1 MKAAELEILYTAN
14 TDQVEQAEKRVK
26 ESGEKLEKK
35 PITAKIDADDKGA
48 IAGMARVETE
58 AKQMVSRF
66 DKLMHNPFKLD
77 METSMAQANVA
88 AAEDSVAALQ
98 KRAAA
103 GLNVEVELSAAQEK
117 LERARGT
124 LEDLVAKR
132 PDLKIGVDG
141 LPELADAEEK
151 LKQIV
156 GIDTVIALDV
166 RLEKS
171 EAQLARAKKNLEE
184 LRALGASG
192 MEVKA
197 DTARAEAQVQR
208 LERSVSG
215 LKASRESIELDA
227 DGQAAM
233 AEFARVE
240 SGAKRLVSKPYLA
253 RLDADIKHAEGQ
265 VARFEVQLDQL
276 RREQPSVKV
285 LAEVDRAESQLKSF
299 RSKLEGLNAERAVV
313 EVQVETDMSDVA
325 DDATAAGDE
334 AGKNLGGSI
343 IAALATIPIAGAVV
357 GIAKAGADAFVETF
371 QSALQVEVKQDR
383 LQALTGIDESR
394 ARLLARL
401 SGEAY
406 TQGFGESIE
415 QNMDTSRLALQFDL
429 IDADTSNREAQKVI
443 EGLSGI
449 AGVLDEDV
457 RPTAAAVATMLRTGL
472 AGSAQ
477 EAFDVLA
484 AGARNGVNLAEDML
498 DTYNEY
504 PALFQKLGLSGAES
518 MGLMS
523 QSLKAGARNS
533 DFVADALKEFQ
544 IRATDASEASAEGF
558 RKLNLD
564 ATDMTAKI
572 ARGGTDAREGLSQ
585 VLTSLRETED
595 PLLRNAAALALFGTK
610 AEDLGDALFAM
621 DLSTAV
627 EQLGTVEGA
636 AEKMFSTLQNN
647 DASNVEQA
655 MRNIEVAAEGIKGA
669 LAGGFSGALTEFA
682 DWVSQNRGPLM
693 EFFSDLISGAFD
705 FGISM
710 VESAAAGTESFG
722 EFVSGPLATLVDG
735 LVTVIDIANKFR
747 APWDQIDTS
756 DLTGLA
762 DDMRGFDETTA
773 ATAAQIRTISP
784 ALESVKEK
792 VGGLMDEAT
801 SIGYLND
808 ASRALADS
816 VGGVGFAADGTKLSL
831 DGMAMG
837 NLTATEAGAQLDAQM
852 RSAVGALNDE
862 LAAAL
867 AAGEGQAALT
877 ERYQAGT
884 DAIMQQL
891 VQMGLTEDQAWA
903 LIGTY
908 DTMPGSKT
916 TKLEDNA
923 LERTAVIDGLRV
935 KITQLPDKSVRI
947 ETETN
952 EAETNFNN
960 FISRISGKRVHVATS
975 FAGGLTQ
982 HDGGLVEFMHD
993 GGIRGTTP
1001 MAPIAQMVSPN
1012 TWRIVGDRGDV
1023 DEAYIPMDG
1032 SARSL
1037 AILAEVIRRMP
1048 GAFRMMSEGGLL
1060 GGSSASPGVAASGR
1074 DVHLSQSFT
1083 IAADVQDYRPL
1094 AREVAKESVALITE
1108 GLGFV

>member
-35 PITAKIDADDKGA
+35 PITAKIDADDTGA
-48 IAGMARVETE
+48 LAGMARVEE
-58 AKQMVSRF
+58 SFAK
-66 DKLMHNPFKLD
+66 
-77 METSMAQANVA
+77 TA
-88 AAEDSVAALQ
+88 AASRKFNETGAKAFLESGRTAGKTAEEIERVLVRSYGASEDAAREMAKAAVGEIKSVGEQ
-98 KRAAA
+98 
-103 GLNVEVELSAAQEK
+103 
-117 LERARGT
+117 
-124 LEDLVAKR
+124 AKR
-132 PDLKIGVDG
+132 LTS
-141 LPELADAEEK
+141 A
-151 LKQIV
+151 
-156 GIDTVIALDV
+156 DTVLNIDARIDKAEGDLD
-166 RLEKS
+166 
-171 EAQLARAKKNLEE
+171 RAKKRLEE
-184 LRALGASG
+184 LRVLGASG

-208 LERSVSG
+208 LERSLGG
-215 LKASRESIELDA
+215 LKASRETIELDA
-227 DGQAAM
+227 DGKAAL
-233 AEFARVE
+233 AEFGRVE
-240 SGAKRLVSKPYLA
+240 TGAKRIVSKPYLA
-253 RLDADIKHAEGQ
+253 RMDADIKHAEGQ

-276 RREQPSVKV
+276 RRQQPSVKV
-285 LAEVDRAESQLKSF
+285 LAEVDRAESQLKAF

-313 EVQVETDMSDVA
+313 EVQVETDMSNV
-325 DDATAAGDE
+325 GDE
-334 AGKNLGGSI
+334 AAAAGEDAGQNLGGSI
-343 IAALATIPIAGAVV
+343 IAALATIPVAGAVV
-357 GIAKAGADAFVETF
+357 GIAKAGADAFVEAF
-371 QSALQVEVKQDR
+371 QSALQIEVKQDR
-383 LQALTGIDESR
+383 LQALTGIDEAR
-394 ARLLARL
+394 ARSLARL

-449 AGVLDEDV
+449 AGVLEEDV

-472 AGSAQ
+472 AASAK

-558 RKLNLD
+558 RKLGLD
-564 ATDMTAKI
+564 AEDMTAKI
-572 ARGGTDAREGLSQ
+572 ARGGTDAREGLNQ

-595 PLLRNAAALALFGTK
+595 PVLRNAAAVALFGTK

-627 EQLGTVEGA
+627 AQLGTVEGA
-636 AEKMFSTLQNN
+636 AQKMFDTMSDN

-655 MRNIEVAAEGIKGA
+655 MRNVEVAVEGIKGA
-669 LAGGFSGALTEFA
+669 LAGGFSGGLSELAE
-682 DWVSQNRGPLM
+682 WVSQNRGPLM
-693 EFFSDLISGAFD
+693 EFFSELVDSAFD
-705 FGISM
+705 FGISV
-710 VESAAAGTESFG
+710 VESAASGTEAFG

-735 LVTVIDIANKFR
+735 LVTVIDLTNQFR

-762 DDMRGFDETTA
+762 DDMRTFDETTA
-773 ATAAQIRTISP
+773 ATAKQIRTLVP
-784 ALESVKEK
+784 ALEQVKDK
-792 VGGLMDEAT
+792 AGGLMDEAT

-808 ASRALADS
+808 ASRALADTL
-816 VGGVGFAADGTKLSL
+816 GGLGYAADGTMLSL
-831 DGMAMG
+831 QGMTIEQFA
-837 NLTATEAGAQLDAQM
+837 ATESGAQLDAQL
-852 RSAVGALNDE
+852 RNSITALNDE

-877 ERYQAGT
+877 DRYQAGT

-908 DTMPGSKT
+908 DTIPGAKT

-923 LERTAVIDGLRV
+923 VERTAVIEGLRV
-935 KITQLPDKSVRI
+935 KITQLPDKTVRI
-947 ETETN
+947 TADTSAAHREL
-952 EAETNFNN
+952 EAYLSTVANA
-960 FISRISGKRVHVATS
+960 RVRVGNG
-975 FAGGLTQ
+975 FQGGITQ
-982 HDGGLVEFMHD
+982 HDGGIVEFMRD

-1001 MAPIAQMVSPN
+1001 MQPIAQMVSPN

-1048 GAFRMMSEGGLL
+1048 GAFQLMAGGGVVGGTPSRGADGLTIPIIIQGHPGMS
-1060 GGSSASPGVAASGR
+1060 AR
-1074 DVHLSQSFT
+1074 DLSFEVIEAIKE
-1083 IAADVQDYRPL
+1083 IARG
-1094 AREVAKESVALITE
+1094 EVEVML
-1108 GLGFV
+1108 

>member
-26 ESGEKLEKK
+26 ESGEKLEKN

-66 DKLMHNPFKLD
+66 DKLMHNPFQLD

-103 GLNVEVELSAAQEK
+103 GMNVEVELSAAQEK

-141 LPELADAEEK
+141 LPELAEAEEK

-156 GIDTVIALDV
+156 GIDTVIAIDM

-208 LERSVSG
+208 LERSVTG
-215 LKASRESIELDA
+215 LEASRESIELDA
-227 DGQAAM
+227 DGQAAL

-299 RSKLEGLNAERAVV
+299 RSKLDGLNAERAVV

-325 DDATAAGDE
+325 DDAAAAGDE

-357 GIAKAGADAFVETF
+357 GIAKAGADAFVEAF
-371 QSALQVEVKQDR
+371 QSGLQIEVRQDR
-383 LQALTGIDESR
+383 LQALTGIDEGK
-394 ARLLARL
+394 ARTLAML

-406 TQGFGESIE
+406 SQGFGESIE
-415 QNMDTSRLALQFDL
+415 KNMDTSRLALQFDL

-472 AGSAQ
+472 AGSAK

-523 QSLKAGARNS
+523 QSLQAGARNS

-544 IRATDASEASAEGF
+544 IRATDASDASAEGF
-558 RKLNLD
+558 RKLGFD
-564 ATDMTAKI
+564 AAEMTAKI
-572 ARGGTDAREGLSQ
+572 ARGGADAREGLGQ

-595 PLLRNAAALALFGTK
+595 PVLRNAAAVALFGTK

-627 EQLGTVEGA
+627 DQLGQVEGA
-636 AEKMFSTLQNN
+636 AQRMFDTMNDN
-647 DASNVEQA
+647 DASKIEQA
-655 MRNIEVAAEGIKGA
+655 MRNIEVAADGIKGA
-669 LAGGFSGALTEFA
+669 LAVGFSEPLGDLA
-682 DWVSQNRGPLM
+682 DWVSQNRGPVM
-693 EFFSDLISGAFD
+693 QFFSDLINGAFD
-705 FGISM
+705 FGLSLLEGTA
-710 VESAAAGTESFG
+710 VASESLGTV
-722 EFVSGPLATLVDG
+722 VSGPLADMIEGFIVLKK
-735 LVTVIDIANKFR
+735 VINPFE
-747 APWDQIDTS
+747 DTS
-756 DLTGLA
+756 DLEDLLEG
-762 DDMRGFDETTA
+762 MREFDETAQA
-773 ATAAQIRTISP
+773 AADTMRGP
-784 ALESVKEK
+784 MVDGLEEVRGK
-792 VGGLMDEAT
+792 VNGFLDEAT
-801 SIGYLND
+801 ALGYLND
-808 ASRALADS
+808 ASRVLADS
-816 VGGVGFAADGTKLSL
+816 IAELGYAADGSALSMQ
-831 DGMAMG
+831 GMTLEQFA
-837 NLTATEAGAQLDAQM
+837 ATDAGQRFDSQV
-852 RSAVGALNDE
+852 RSSITALNDE
-862 LAAAL
+862 LSAAV

-891 VQMGLTEDQAWA
+891 VQMGLTEDEAWA
-903 LIGTY
+903 LINAYNTI
-908 DTMPGSKT
+908 PGEKS
-916 TKLEDNA
+916 TKLDDNSV
-923 LERTAVIDGLRV
+923 ERTASVEGLRL
-935 KITQLPDKSVRI
+935 KITQLPNKTVRI
-947 ETETN
+947 DAETN

-975 FAGGLTQ
+975 FAGGITQ

-1048 GAFRMMSEGGLL
+1048 GAFQLMAGGGLV
-1060 GGSSASPGVAASGR
+1060 GGTPSRGADGLTIPIIIQGHPGMSAR
-1074 DVHLSQSFT
+1074 DLSFEVIEAIKE
-1083 IAADVQDYRPL
+1083 IARG
-1094 AREVAKESVALITE
+1094 EVEVML
-1108 GLGFV
+1108 